1 MRSIVLKVKIIVT
14 KVIIVI
20 AGGENYCLHLTQFRI
35 TRNQLQIDNDF
46 CDVTLE
52 CEDEQILSH
61 RIIVSHSS
69 N

>member
-1 MRSIVLKVKIIVT
+1 MV
-14 KVIIVI
+14 VI

-35 TRNQLQIDNDF
+35 TWNQLQIDKDF

-52 CEDEQILSH
+52 CEDGQILSH